1 MHVLNVRDVNE
12 ALPRA
17 LAYLRDCG
25 TPEPTRNGPA
35 LVAPGPVAT
44 VYRDPR
50 RRVLFDPLRDA
61 NPFFHLFESLWI
73 LAGRRDVRFLSWFNS
88 RIANYSDDGDTFHAA
103 YGYRLRKQ
111 WGFDQIEAAC
121 KILRENPQSRQA
133 VLQIWNPLLD
143 LGVDSKDLP
152 CNDMVMLRV
161 RESVLSFHPS
171 KRELDITVCNR
182 SNDAIWGAY
191 GANAVQFS
199 MLQEYM
205 AWHLNVGVGKYVQ
218 MSHNLHVYT
227 ENPYWQQWKETPGGR
242 GTHVRKAEYDR
253 IAQGG
258 KTFMAVT
265 SPLVDPVLGQGFP
278 AARCFDMDLATFFKA
293 VDKATDLPGL
303 AADMRY
309 PEFMTSFF
317 GQVVRPML
325 LAFVYRN
332 VNYEYV
338 HALGKSQ
345 LDWCY
350 AGARWLERRSGL
362 GATKVEGAA

>member
-25 TPEPTRNGPA
+25 TPESTRNGPA

-50 RRVLFDPLRDA
+50 RRVLFDPARDA

-73 LAGRRDVRFLSWFNS
+73 LAGRRDVKFLSWFNS
-88 RIANYSDDGDTFHAA
+88 RIADYSDDGDTFHAP

-111 WGFDQIEAAC
+111 WGDQVEIAC
-121 KILRENPQSRQA
+121 DMLRKDSQNRRA
-133 VLQIWNPLLD
+133 VLQIWSPLMD
-143 LGVDSKDLP
+143 LGVVSKDLP
-152 CNDMVMLRV
+152 CNDTVMLRV
-161 RESVLSFHPS
+161 REDALSFHPS

-218 MSHNLHVYT
+218 MSNNLHVYT

-242 GTHVRKAEYDR
+242 GTFVRKAEYDR
-253 IAQGG
+253 VAQGG

-278 AARCFDMDLATFFKA
+278 AARCFDMDLDTFFKVVDGA
-293 VDKATDLPGL
+293 VDLAGL
-303 AADMRY
+303 AAKMRY
-309 PEFMTSFF
+309 PEFMTTFF

-325 LAFVYRN
+325 LAFAYRN

-345 LDWCY
+345 FDWCY
-350 AGARWLERRSGL
+350 AGARWIERRSGL
-362 GATKVEGAA
+362 GGAKET

>member
-25 TPEPTRNGPA
+25 TPENTRNGPA

-50 RRVLFDPLRDA
+50 RRVLFDPARDA

-73 LAGRRDVRFLSWFNS
+73 LAGRRDVQFLSWFNS
-88 RIANYSDDGDTFHAA
+88 RIADYSDNGDTFHAP

-111 WGFDQIEAAC
+111 WGFDQIESVC
-121 KILRENPQSRQA
+121 DILRKDNQSRRA
-133 VLQIWNPLLD
+133 VLQIWSPIRD
-143 LGVDSKDLP
+143 LGVLSKDLP

-182 SNDAIWGAY
+182 SNDAVWGAY

-205 AWHLNVGVGKYVQ
+205 AWHLNVGVGRYTQ

-242 GTHVRKAEYDR
+242 GTYVRKSEYDR

-278 AARCFDMDLATFFKA
+278 AARCFDMDLTAFFKA
-293 VDKATDLPGL
+293 ADESIDLPGF
-303 AADMRY
+303 AARLRY
-309 PEFMTSFF
+309 PEFMTNFF
-317 GQVVRPML
+317 RQVVHPML
-325 LAFVYRN
+325 LAFTYRKIDP
-332 VNYEYV
+332 V
-338 HALGKSQ
+338 HAISLDKSPF
-345 LDWCY
+345 DWCY
-350 AGARWLERRSGL
+350 AGARWLERRGVFD
-362 GATKVEGAA
+362 AKEA